1 VFKTCE
7 GLYEWLVMPFG
18 LSNAPSTFMR
28 VMNQIFRPFIDKSV
42 VVYFDDILI
51 YSFDPETHIQHI
63 REVLLVLRRE
73 KFYAAP
79 AKCSFMTDSVLF
91 LGYVVS
97 KDGLAVD
104 ESKVAAFA
112 IGLSLLHYMKYVVFM
127 GWCPFI
133 VVSFTISAPYWHQSR
148 NA

>member
-1 VFKTCE
+1 MRISDEWKTAFKMQE

-18 LSNAPSTFMR
+18 LSNAPSTFVR
-28 VMNQIFRPFIDKSV
+28 VMNPIFRPFIGKLV
-42 VVYFDDILI
+42 VVYFNDILI
-51 YSFDPETHIQHI
+51 YSSNPETNIQHI

-79 AKCSFMTDSVLF
+79 AKCSFMIDLVLF

-104 ESKVAAFA
+104 ESKVAAVRSMQ
-112 IGLSLLHYMKYVVFM
+112 I
-127 GWCPFI
+127 
-133 VVSFTISAPYWHQSR
+133 
-148 NA
+148 